1 MLLPACDDK
10 GMKHVV
16 RFNDDRSG
24 DSPIM
29 CDPAEPAQS
38 NRIQVHMLQTLV
50 SGYRASHPRF
60 SEKLISSAGAFI
72 AIAALT
78 LEVTQISQE
87 FSVMIPVLASMGAS
101 TFLLFAVPHSP
112 MAQPWPMFGGHIVSA
127 FMGVACASLIPHPV
141 IATASAVAL
150 AIFAMH
156 LLHCMHPPSAA
167 TAMIAVLGGPEV
179 HAMGYAFCYEVVALN
194 AVTLLLLAL
203 FINNVMP
210 GRRYPMF
217 DSHHPHHEKFL
228 AKPVKQ
234 VRLTEEDFEWA
245 LGKMDGFVDVS
256 KEDLLD
262 IYEFALEH
270 ANLKHA
276 NQGAPLRQSTK
287 AQSTKA

>member
-1 MLLPACDDK
+1 MDITGKDV
-10 GMKHVV
+10 GED
-16 RFNDDRSG
+16 NGD

-29 CDPAEPAQS
+29 GAPAEPASS
-38 NRIQVHMLQTLV
+38 NGVEFPMWQKFV

-72 AIAALT
+72 AVAALT
-78 LEVTQISQE
+78 LEVTQISHE

-112 MAQPWPMFGGHIVSA
+112 MAQPWPMLGGHVVSA
-127 FMGVACASLIPHPV
+127 FLGVACASLIPHPV

-179 HAMGYAFCYEVVALN
+179 NAMGYAFCYEVVALN

-217 DSHHPHHEKFL
+217 DSHHPHHERFV

-234 VRLTEEDFEWA
+234 VQLTEADFEWA
-245 LGKMDGFVDVS
+245 LGKMDGFIDVS

-270 ANLKHA
+270 ASQRVARSPK
-276 NQGAPLRQSTK
+276 TK
-287 AQSTKA
+287 A

>member
-1 MLLPACDDK
+1 
-10 GMKHVV
+10 
-16 RFNDDRSG
+16 
-24 DSPIM
+24 
-29 CDPAEPAQS
+29 
-38 NRIQVHMLQTLV
+38 MLQKLIT
-50 SGYRASHPRF
+50 GYRASHPRF
-60 SEKLISSAGAFI
+60 SEKLISSAGAFL

-78 LEVTQISQE
+78 LEVTQISHE
-87 FSVMIPVLASMGAS
+87 FSVVIPVLASMGAS

-112 MAQPWPMFGGHIVSA
+112 MAQPWPMLGGHIVSA
-127 FMGVACASLIPHPV
+127 LIGVACASLIPHPV
-141 IATASAVAL
+141 IATAAAVAL

-156 LLHCMHPPSAA
+156 MMHCLHPPSAA

-217 DSHHPHHEKFL
+217 DSHHPHHERFI
-228 AKPVKQ
+228 AKPVRQ
-234 VRLTEEDFEWA
+234 VQLSEDDFEWA

-270 ANLKHA
+270 ANQRLVAADSPKV
-276 NQGAPLRQSTK
+276 
-287 AQSTKA
+287 

>member
-1 MLLPACDDK
+1 MRMILRQLHYNVRPAT
-10 GMKHVV
+10 
-16 RFNDDRSG
+16 RRS
-24 DSPIM
+24 
-29 CDPAEPAQS
+29 S
-38 NRIQVHMLQTLV
+38 NIMLQKIV
-50 SGYRASHPRF
+50 SSYRASHPRF
-60 SEKLISSAGAFI
+60 SEKLISSVGAFI

-78 LEVTQISQE
+78 LEVTQISTE
-87 FSVMIPVLASMGAS
+87 FSVVIPVLASMGAS

-112 MAQPWPMFGGHIVSA
+112 MAQPWPMLAGHIVSA
-127 FMGVACASLIPHPV
+127 AVGVACAGFISHPV

-156 LLHCMHPPSAA
+156 MLHCMHPPSAA
-167 TAMIAVLGGPEV
+167 TAMIAVLGGAEV

-217 DSHHPHHEKFL
+217 DSHHPHHERFVT
-228 AKPVKQ
+228 KPVKQ
-234 VRLTEEDFEWA
+234 TQLTEEDFEWA

-270 ANLKHA
+270 A
-276 NQGAPLRQSTK
+276 
-287 AQSTKA
+287 AQRRALSKPNS